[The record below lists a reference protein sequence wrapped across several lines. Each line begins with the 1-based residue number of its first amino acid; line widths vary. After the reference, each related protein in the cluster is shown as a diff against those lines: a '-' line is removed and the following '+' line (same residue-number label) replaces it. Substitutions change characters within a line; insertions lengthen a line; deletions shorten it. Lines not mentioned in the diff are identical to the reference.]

1 MSGAGDITQFF
12 GRFHPVLVHLP
23 IGLIVLLVF
32 LELLAR
38 TKRFRNAAN
47 NAGLILAI
55 AGPASVVTALLGW
68 LLSLAGGYDSQLL
81 SWHFWAGIATAGFCL
96 LAGFLLWRGCRRAY
110 LIVLGASFV
119 TLVVAS
125 HFGGSLT
132 HGRDYLFEYAPGP
145 LKALL
150 GGKPSATPAN
160 KGDWASQP
168 VYTLAVQPVL
178 NQYCVGCHG
187 PEKSKGGL
195 RLDTHERLMHGGE
208 SGPVLVPGNSVESL
222 LVKLLSLPLTHE
234 DHMPPEGK
242 PQPSSEDVRLI
253 KAWIDGGASAEQLA
267 GDEKNGPELKKQL
280 EDRFGS
286 TENTAAPASRTLVQ
300 VLPDAE
306 RLSAHLG
313 IVIGPVS
320 ATNNWLH
327 VNASIAGKGFGDAQL
342 EQLLP
347 LNENV
352 RHLDLS
358 GTSVT
363 DDGMRH
369 VAMFTRLSKLQM
381 SRTSVGDA
389 GLARLGSLSEL
400 EYLNLYGTA
409 ITDAGLGTLKALPKL
424 TRLYLWQTAVSTN
437 AAGEWAKA
445 KIDEAQIAHLKEEIQ
460 RLQQQLSAQR
470 VIVDL
475 GTQNL
480 STNQP
485 PVLNAACPV
494 SGKPASPGITLVHKG
509 TTVAF
514 CCEDCRSRFKA
525 QPETYFAKLTPESSS
540 TNVVSKSQ

>member
-38 TKRFRNAAN
+38 TKRFRNAAD
-47 NAGLILAI
+47 NAGLILGI
-55 AGPASVVTALLGW
+55 AAPASVVTALLGW
-68 LLSLAGGYDSQLL
+68 LLSLAGGYDPQLL

-96 LAGFLLWRGCRRAY
+96 LAGLFLWRGCRRAY
-110 LIVLGASFV
+110 LMVLGASFV

-132 HGRDYLFEYAPGP
+132 HGRDYLIEYAPGP
-145 LKALL
+145 LKSLL
-150 GGKPSATPAN
+150 GGKPSGSPAN

-178 NQYCVGCHG
+178 NRYCVGCHG

-208 SGPVLVPGNSVESL
+208 SGPVLVPGNSAESL
-222 LVKLLSLPLTHE
+222 VGKLLGLPLTDE

-242 PQPSSEDVRLI
+242 PQPSAQDVAII
-253 KAWIDGGASAEQLA
+253 KAWIDDGASAEQLA
-267 GDEKNGPELKKQL
+267 GDEKTGPELKKQL

-286 TENTAAPASRTLVQ
+286 SKSTAAPAARTLAQ
-300 VLPDAE
+300 VLPDVE
-306 RLSAHLG
+306 RLSADLG

-320 ATNNWLH
+320 ATNNWLQ

-358 GTSVT
+358 GTAIT
-363 DDGMRH
+363 DKGMQH
-369 VAMFTRLSKLQM
+369 VAMFTRVSRLQLA
-381 SRTSVGDA
+381 RTRVGDA
-389 GLARLGSLSEL
+389 GLGHLRNLSEL
-400 EYLNLYGTA
+400 DYLNLYGTA
-409 ITDAGLGTLKALPKL
+409 ITDAGLGTLKSLPKL
-424 TRLYLWQTAVSTN
+424 SRLYLWQTAVSTN
-437 AAGEWAKA
+437 AAAAWVKA
-445 KIDEAQIAHLKEEIQ
+445 KTDEARIAQLKEEMQ
-460 RLQQQLSAQR
+460 KLQQQLSAQR

-475 GTQNL
+475 GTQNPA
-480 STNQP
+480 TNQP

-494 SGKPASPGITLVHKG
+494 SGKPVSPGITLTHEG
-509 TTVAF
+509 TPVAF
-514 CCEDCRSRFKA
+514 CCEDCRAKFQA
-525 QPETYFAKLTPESSS
+525 HPENYLASLTPKLSS
-540 TNVVSKSQ
+540 TNVVSKRQ

>member
-1 MSGAGDITQFF
+1 MSGAVDITQFF

-23 IGLIVLLVF
+23 IGLIVLLVI
-32 LELLAR
+32 LEALAR
-38 TKRFRNAAN
+38 TKRFRYAAN

-55 AGPASVVTALLGW
+55 AGPASVLAALLGW
-68 LLSLAGGYDSQLL
+68 LLSRAGGYDSELL
-81 SWHFWAGIATAGFCL
+81 SWHFWAGIATAGFGL
-96 LAGFLLWRGCRRAY
+96 LAGLFLWRGWRKAY
-110 LIVLGASFV
+110 LTVLGLSFAM
-119 TLVVAS
+119 LVVAS

-132 HGRDYLFEYAPGP
+132 HGRDYLVEFAPAP
-145 LKALL
+145 LKSLL
-150 GGKPSATPAN
+150 GARPDAAQTPESEWS
-160 KGDWASQP
+160 KQP
-168 VYTLAVQPVL
+168 VFTLAVKPVL
-178 NQYCVGCHG
+178 DQYCVGCHG
-187 PEKSKGGL
+187 PDKSKGDL
-195 RLDTHERLMHGGE
+195 RLDAHEWLVRGGE
-208 SGPVLVPGNSVESL
+208 SGPVLVSGNSAQSL
-222 LVKLLSLPLTHE
+222 IVKRMSLPLSHE
-234 DHMPPEGK
+234 DHMPPDGK
-242 PQPSSEDVRLI
+242 PQPSSQDVRLI
-253 KAWIDGGASAEQLA
+253 KAWIDEGASAERTV
-267 GDEKNGPELKKQL
+267 GDDKTAPELRRQL
-280 EDRFGS
+280 QDRFGTS
-286 TENTAAPASRTLVQ
+286 TITTSPEPRTLTQ
-300 VLPDAE
+300 VLPQAE
-306 RLSAHLG
+306 RLSADLG
-313 IVIGPVS
+313 IVIGPIS
-320 ATNNWLH
+320 ATNNWLQ

-381 SRTSVGDA
+381 SRTRVGDA

-409 ITDAGLGTLKALPKL
+409 ITDAGLGTLSALPKL

-437 AAGEWAKA
+437 AAAEWAKA
-445 KIDEAQIAHLKEEIQ
+445 KTDEAQIAHLKEEIQ
-460 RLQQQLSAQR
+460 KLQQRLSAQR

-494 SGKPASPGITLVHKG
+494 SGKPASPGITLVHEG
-509 TTVAF
+509 TTVVF
-514 CCEDCRSRFKA
+514 CCEDCRSKFKA